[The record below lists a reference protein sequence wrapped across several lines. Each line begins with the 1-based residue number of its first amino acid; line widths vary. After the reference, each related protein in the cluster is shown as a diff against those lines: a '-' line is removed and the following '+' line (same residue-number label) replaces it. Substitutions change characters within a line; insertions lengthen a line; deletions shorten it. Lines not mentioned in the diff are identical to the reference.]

1 MLRIAPRGDTVCN
14 TRLGFFVH
22 GSSGCI
28 YRRTE
33 ISDEIEKNRN
43 DLVRGALAPRG
54 SDPKHL
60 LPSEP
65 SALSLLPLVGRA
77 TTVHFTGGG
86 SGQPM
91 QIAAK
96 REGNTPFISPELD
109 PTPHVLASTTIT
121 RSSSG

>member
-1 MLRIAPRGDTVCN
+1 VAIPVVIPDWDFLFTAARDASIAEQKSPTK
-14 TRLGFFVH
+14 
-22 GSSGCI
+22 I
-28 YRRTE
+28 K
-33 ISDEIEKNRN
+33 KNRN

-54 SDPKHL
+54 SDPKHP
-60 LPSEP
+60 LPSEA
-65 SALSLLPLVGRA
+65 SALSQLPLVGRA